1 MLEEYS
7 KFCYKIAGGAG
18 LVLES
23 YFNSLKPKLTEA
35 GLDIPLSEYLSMV
48 IFTIGLM
55 AVVNLV
61 SASFVFLFVS
71 SSSLLLASLLGLA
84 LMPLLTL
91 ILFYTYPFILI
102 KQRSAKIRD
111 DLPFAT
117 IYLST
122 LAGSGTSV
130 PEMFKNIGDVN
141 EYGEVSKEAR
151 KISRDIETFG
161 MDITEA
167 LGRSADRTPSQ
178 EYRELMRG
186 MNHTITTGGSLTK
199 FLNQRSKTLMGQYK
213 RAIEEYSEK
222 LSIIVE
228 IYITLVIVGSIIFTS
243 MSAVMSSISQS
254 LSYSQVVGVQ
264 IFAIFIVLP
273 GISLIFIIL
282 VRGLAPGGIR

>member
-254 LSYSQVVGVQ
+254 LSYSQAVGVQ